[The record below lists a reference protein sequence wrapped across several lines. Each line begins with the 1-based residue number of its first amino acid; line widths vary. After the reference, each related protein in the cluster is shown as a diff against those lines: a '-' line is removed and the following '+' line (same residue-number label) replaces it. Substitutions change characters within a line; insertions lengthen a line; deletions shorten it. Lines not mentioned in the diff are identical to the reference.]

1 METTTEEAMYLTC
14 ERKNIFLLLILC
26 GGMMGAYTF
35 NMRGGVFCNA
45 QTANF
50 VLMSI
55 SFGQGHWAKAF
66 YYLLPMTAYLLGSMI
81 SEALPSPI
89 KQVGPLRWDTF
100 LVLFEAISLFCIGF
114 VPLTVPHQI
123 VQVIINFLA
132 SMQYNTF
139 RQAEGIP
146 MATTFCT
153 NHVRQVG
160 ITLAK
165 MLRKRDR
172 AAFKRGMA
180 HLSMLLC
187 FVAGGTIL
195 TVACPLLQEKAIWL
209 ALIPLGIILVQ
220 LIRADLLVER
230 DLMEQKPHGH

>member
-1 METTTEEAMYLTC
+1 METSMEENAYLTC
-14 ERKNIFLLLILC
+14 ERKNIFLLLMLC

-35 NMRGGVFCNA
+35 TMRGGVFCNA
-45 QTANF
+45 QTANL

-55 SFGQGHWAKAF
+55 AFGQGHWAKAF
-66 YYLLPMTAYLLGSMI
+66 YYFLPMTAYLLGSMI
-81 SEALPSPI
+81 SEALPSPV

-100 LVLFEAISLFCIGF
+100 LVLFEAIALFCVGL

-123 VQVIINFLA
+123 IQVVINFLA

-160 ITLAK
+160 IALAK
-165 MLRKRDR
+165 LLRKKDL
-172 AAFKRGMA
+172 AALHRGMA
-180 HLSMLLC
+180 HFLMLLS
-187 FVAGGTIL
+187 FITGGIVL
-195 TVACPLLQEKAIWL
+195 TLACPLLQEKAIWL
-209 ALIPLGIILVQ
+209 ALIPLGIILAQ

-230 DLMEQKPHGH
+230 DQMERKPHGH